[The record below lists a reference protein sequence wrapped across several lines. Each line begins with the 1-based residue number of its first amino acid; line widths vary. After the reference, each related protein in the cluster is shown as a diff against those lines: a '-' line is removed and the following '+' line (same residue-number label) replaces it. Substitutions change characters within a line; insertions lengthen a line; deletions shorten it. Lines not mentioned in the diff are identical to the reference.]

1 MNRLIRISLAVLTTT
16 LVLAPVFGQ
25 TPARAVVK
33 ANRTNVRSHPS
44 PDAEVL
50 ASLNQGDV
58 VEVLAEMMPPGQ
70 KEAWSR
76 IAMPSAVTVWVYGP
90 LIDAKAGKVKAEKPN
105 YRAGPVRNY
114 SVLGDLARGDSI
126 TVIREFDGWLQIEPP
141 AGAVAYIASR
151 LLDTNAAPAAP
162 TVPAAEPPP
171 TPAPTP
177 SPTPAPVE
185 PPAAPATTPP
195 APASVPAA
203 SPGPAAGVPDAP
215 PAEAAP
221 SPAPAPPPDN
231 SSGTAQSST
240 LGTPPPEPPPQPAPD
255 STTTNPARP
264 IPTGS
269 PKDLA
274 SKPPKRQRDVLVTR
288 QAPPPLPM
296 PDEVL
301 PGPRQVV
308 REGFVRATLS
318 PQAPTNYELRNG
330 FYDEGI
336 IDYLLLT
343 PQKDL
348 EKFSGIRV
356 RTAGE
361 EYLDSRWRTPVLKIQ
376 TIELAP

>member
-1 MNRLIRISLAVLTTT
+1 MNRLIRVFVAVLSAT
-16 LVLAPVFGQ
+16 LVLTPVSGQ
-25 TPARAVVK
+25 TRTRALVK

-44 PDAEVL
+44 PEAEVL

-58 VEVLAEMMPPGQ
+58 VEVLAEVTPPGQ

-76 IAMPSAVTVWVYGP
+76 IAMPAAVTVWVYGP
-90 LIDAKAGKVKAEKPN
+90 LIDAKMGKVKAEKPN
-105 YRAGPVRNY
+105 YRAGPGRNY
-114 SVLGDLARGDSI
+114 SVLGDLARGDSVSI
-126 TVIREFDGWLQIEPP
+126 IREFDGWLQIEPP
-141 AGAVAYIASR
+141 ADAVAYIASR
-151 LLDTNAAPAAP
+151 LLDTNAVPAAP

-171 TPAPTP
+171 APTP
-177 SPTPAPVE
+177 NPTPAPVE
-185 PPAAPATTPP
+185 PPVAPATTPEP
-195 APASVPAA
+195 TPASTVVPPAA
-203 SPGPAAGVPDAP
+203 P
-215 PAEAAP
+215 PTETAT
-221 SPAPAPPPDN
+221 APAPEPTPTDN
-231 SSGTAQSST
+231 TTGTTQTAT
-240 LGTPPPEPPPQPAPD
+240 LATPPPEAAAPTAPD

-269 PKDLA
+269 PKELA

-288 QAPPPLPM
+288 QTPPPLPM

-308 REGFVRATLS
+308 REGFVRATVS
-318 PQAPTNYELRNG
+318 PQAPTHYELRDG

-336 IDYLLLT
+336 IDYLFLT

-348 EKFSGIRV
+348 EKFSGKRV